1 MKKRDRFFKT
11 RLVLAI
17 LTIIFIL
24 IPVIVNSTAPKIDIK
39 DVDHKVEA
47 YGSLYKATIIL
58 EFRQNPTSGT
68 AVIRFY
74 NSRSMLIA
82 VETVSFT
89 TVGCYAIGEVMTT
102 EIVSRVVV
110 EDHSFRAYDVSWMAI
125 FAVVSLYLL
134 IWSLFLSCKKYE
146 VGDKDIVVYAGF
158 YHRRLY
164 VGTKLCDE
172 HRTLGT
178 FVPIKL
184 STVLEDGTEI
194 DVKISLLNRIA
205 LKADNVLVQPIGK
218 QLNVPKVVQSY
229 MSVSRLSSTKLTKS
243 TPPHDDSTATNTA
256 ISPSNECIDSDTQN
270 AERKITTIEIHRKEE

>member
-1 MKKRDRFFKT
+1 MTKKDRFFKT
-11 RLVLAI
+11 RMLLAI

-39 DVDHKVEA
+39 DIDQKVEA
-47 YGSLYKATIIL
+47 YGSMYKVTIIL
-58 EFRQNPTSGT
+58 EFKQKPTNGT
-68 AVIRFY
+68 AAFRFY
-74 NSRSMLIA
+74 NNKSMLITI
-82 VETVSFT
+82 ETVSFT
-89 TVGCYAIGEVMTT
+89 PVGYSAIGEVMTT
-102 EIVSRVVV
+102 EYVSRVAV
-110 EDHSFRAYDVSWMAI
+110 EDHSFKAYNVSWMAI
-125 FAVVSLYLL
+125 FAVISIYLL

-146 VGDKDIVVYAGF
+146 VGDQQIVVYAGF

-205 LKADNVLVQPIGK
+205 LKADNVLVQPVGK
-218 QLNVPKVVQSY
+218 QLVVPKIVQSY
-229 MSVSRLSSTKLTKS
+229 LSVSRRSSTKVTKS
-243 TPPHDDSTATNTA
+243 TPTHDDSTAPNTA
-256 ISPSNECIDSDTQN
+256 ITPSNECIDSDTQN
-270 AERKITTIEIHRKEE
+270 AEQKTT

>member
-47 YGSLYKATIIL
+47 YGSMYKVTIIL

-68 AVIRFY
+68 ATIRFY

-82 VETVSFT
+82 VENVSFT
-89 TVGCYAIGEVMTT
+89 PAGCYAIGEVMTT
-102 EIVSRVVV
+102 EIVSKVAV
-110 EDHSFRAYDVSWMAI
+110 EGHSFREYDVSWMAI

-134 IWSLFLSCKKYE
+134 IWSLFISCKKYE

-205 LKADNVLVQPIGK
+205 LKADNVLVQPVGK

-229 MSVSRLSSTKLTKS
+229 MSVSRLSSRKLTKS
-243 TPPHDDSTATNTA
+243 TPTHDDNTATNTA
-256 ISPSNECIDSDTQN
+256 ITPSNECIDSDTQN

>member
-1 MKKRDRFFKT
+1 MTKKDRFFKT
-11 RLVLAI
+11 RMLLAI

-39 DVDHKVEA
+39 DIDHKVEA
-47 YGSLYKATIIL
+47 YGSMYKVTIIL

-68 AVIRFY
+68 AAVRFY
-74 NSRSMLIA
+74 NNRSMLIA
-82 VETVSFT
+82 VENVSFT
-89 TVGCYAIGEVMTT
+89 PVGYSAIGEVMTT
-102 EIVSRVVV
+102 EYVSRVAV
-110 EDHSFRAYDVSWMAI
+110 EDHSFKAYNVSWMAI
-125 FAVVSLYLL
+125 FAVISIYLL

-146 VGDKDIVVYAGF
+146 VGDKHIVVYAGF

-205 LKADNVLVQPIGK
+205 LKADNVLVQPVGK

-229 MSVSRLSSTKLTKS
+229 LSVSRLSSTKLTKS
-243 TPPHDDSTATNTA
+243 TPTHDDSTATNAA
-256 ISPSNECIDSDTQN
+256 ITPSNECIDSGTQN

>member
-1 MKKRDRFFKT
+1 MTKKDRFFKT
-11 RLVLAI
+11 RMLLAI

-39 DVDHKVEA
+39 DIDQKVEA
-47 YGSLYKATIIL
+47 YGSMYKVTIIL
-58 EFRQNPTSGT
+58 EFKQKPTNGT
-68 AVIRFY
+68 AAFRFY
-74 NSRSMLIA
+74 NNKSMLITI
-82 VETVSFT
+82 ETVSFT
-89 TVGCYAIGEVMTT
+89 PVGYSAIGEVMTT
-102 EIVSRVVV
+102 EYVSRVAV
-110 EDHSFRAYDVSWMAI
+110 EDHSFKAYNVSWMAI
-125 FAVVSLYLL
+125 FAVISIYLL

-146 VGDKDIVVYAGF
+146 VGDQQIVVYAGF

-205 LKADNVLVQPIGK
+205 LKADNVLVQPVGK

-229 MSVSRLSSTKLTKS
+229 MSVSRRSSAKLTKS
-243 TPPHDDSTATNTA
+243 TPTPEDSTATNTA
-256 ISPSNECIDSDTQN
+256 ITPSNECIDSDTQN